1 MKKFILVDDQCNA
14 ADQQHIEAGKYH
26 MGDGDALDKSVAA
39 IMENGDTS
47 PIIAMLNY
55 PGAIDAGLKM
65 FLLHVWDLENDGY
78 SIVKEV
84 EMPAITAHHKLAF
97 AIKAVG
103 AIYDFPAYKEW
114 AESWA
119 NGEARTVEA
128 VKAIESQVDD
138 EIAELVNTEE
148 VAYSMGLDL
157 DVEEVSKKKAQ
168 FERAKLVFH
177 AAEATLS
184 SQVDQVDENVGQVFN
199 GIEEFID
206 SESLTSM
213 SDEVIKVA

>member
-14 ADQQHIEAGKYH
+14 ADKQHIEAGKYH
-26 MGDGDALDKSVAA
+26 MGDGDLDKSVAA
-39 IMENGDTS
+39 IMESGDNS
-47 PIIAMLNY
+47 PILAMLNY

-65 FLLHVWDLENDGY
+65 FLLHVWDLDNDGY
-78 SIVKEV
+78 SIVKEI

-103 AIYDFPAYKEW
+103 AIYDFPAYKAW

-119 NGEARTVEA
+119 SGEARTVESVHSMLA
-128 VKAIESQVDD
+128 KVEE
-138 EIAELVNTEE
+138 EIAELEQMQE
-148 VAYSMGLDL
+148 VAYSMGLDI
-157 DVEEVSKKKAQ
+157 DVEEVSKKQAQ

-184 SQVDQVDENVGQVFN
+184 SQVDQVDENVGQIFN
-199 GIEEFID
+199 GIEEFVD
-206 SESLTSM
+206 SEVLTNM

>member
-14 ADQQHIEAGKYH
+14 ADNQHIEVGKYH
-26 MGDGDALDKSVAA
+26 MGDGDLDKSVAA
-39 IMENGDTS
+39 IMESGDNS
-47 PIIAMLNY
+47 PILAMLNY

-78 SIVKEV
+78 SIVKEI
-84 EMPAITAHHKLAF
+84 EMPSITAHHKLAF

-114 AESWA
+114 AEAWGS
-119 NGEARTVEA
+119 GDARTVESVHGMLA
-128 VKAIESQVDD
+128 KVED
-138 EIAELVNTEE
+138 EIAELEQMQE
-148 VAYSMGLDL
+148 VAYSMGLDI
-157 DVEEVSKKKAQ
+157 DVEEVSKKQAQ

-206 SESLTSM
+206 SEVLASM
-213 SDEVIKVA
+213 SEEVIKVA